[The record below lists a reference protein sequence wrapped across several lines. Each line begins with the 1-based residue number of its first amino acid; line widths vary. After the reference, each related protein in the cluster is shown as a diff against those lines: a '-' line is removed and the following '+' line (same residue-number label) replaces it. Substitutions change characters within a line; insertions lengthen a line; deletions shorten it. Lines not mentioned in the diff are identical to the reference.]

1 MIRHRACHLKTSK
14 NMIQAN
20 VTPQEFKYLKEQV
33 TAKMIQIL
41 IEEHNY
47 TMEDAI
53 NCIYTSPA
61 YEKLSDASTGLFFQ
75 SPRYILSYIK

>member
-1 MIRHRACHLKTSK
+1 MIRHRAYHLKTSK
-14 NMIQAN
+14 DMIQAN

-53 NCIYTSPA
+53 NCIYTSHT